1 MSDPNFLLRDEP
13 SCVAAADA
21 LMSVF
26 GYRRVID
33 FRDYA
38 AAAKYAIQINEGCN
52 AGLIGV
58 TKNPYAEATTE
69 ADAWEYG
76 YAQAHRNLKGQR

>member
-1 MSDPNFLLRDEP
+1 MSDPNYLLRD
-13 SCVAAADA
+13 ADE
-21 LMSVF
+21 LNVVL
-26 GYRRVID
+26 GYRSVID

-52 AGLIGV
+52 AGLIGLPQ
-58 TKNPYAEATTE
+58 NPYADATTE

>member
-1 MSDPNFLLRDEP
+1 MSDPNFLLRD
-13 SCVAAADA
+13 ADPLA
-21 LMSVF
+21 YDVL
-26 GYRRVID
+26 GYRPIID

-52 AGLIGV
+52 AGLIGLPQ
-58 TKNPYAEATTE
+58 NPYADATTE